1 MKKEDCTY
9 RCWQTE
15 KLSGT
20 SSRTLERCRCR
31 IPTIAE
37 ELIALTEYDNTHVT
51 EALREIEVQAHQVN
65 ENLFSQYPFEKKVAV
80 FLKNIQE
87 KSPMWYTL
95 LMAQFRDTAKP
106 S

>member
-1 MKKEDCTY
+1 M
-9 RCWQTE
+9 
-15 KLSGT
+15 
-20 SSRTLERCRCR
+20 
-31 IPTIAE
+31 
-37 ELIALTEYDNTHVT
+37 TEYDNTHVT
-51 EALREIEVQAHQVN
+51 EALREIEVLAHQVN